1 MPTSIS
7 ARMAMLLNS
16 RWFWLA
22 ILALAL
28 LGEGCAL
35 FYQHVL
41 GYGPCM
47 VCIQIRLWLLLII
60 LLCALML
67 CMPQTKPASI
77 LGSLTGV
84 GLSAGMLE
92 RSWFILGTE
101 RGFVFSSCS
110 FNLDLPEWLAL
121 DKWFPPLF
129 EVVELCGLTPVL
141 LFNITMAE
149 ALVVNAV
156 GFLIAFIARFLV
168 AIFVPKL

>member
-1 MPTSIS
+1 MLTSIRS
-7 ARMAMLLNS
+7 AILSFLNS
-16 RWFWLA
+16 RWFWLS
-22 ILALAL
+22 ILLISL
-28 LGEGCAL
+28 LGEACAL

-60 LLCALML
+60 FLSLIILCL
-67 CMPQTKPASI
+67 PQTRLANI
-77 LGSLTGV
+77 IGSLAGI
-84 GLSAGMLE
+84 GLTAGMLE

-101 RGFVFSSCS
+101 RGFSFGSCS
-110 FNLDLPEWLAL
+110 FNLGLPEWLAL

-141 LFNITMAE
+141 VFNITMAE

-156 GFLIAFIARFLV
+156 GFLIAFIARLFS
-168 AIFVPKL
+168 AFFTQEK